1 MSVLATSNRTVLR
14 DAVVAELTALK
25 GSSRARVPA
34 FAVSTNFLNADELK
48 QDITYC
54 VVVTDEAQ
62 QSQMLGARDASM
74 TLVVVLYVRDKDD
87 LRARLDAAIEDVYEA
102 LLLVQ
107 HRIKPGI
114 WKMDLDEVTTDDNT
128 TAVKD
133 IAQAVQRW
141 TCHHHRTTTVF

>member
-1 MSVLATSNRTVLR
+1 MSALSTSARTVLR
-14 DAVVAELTALK
+14 DAVVAELAALK
-25 GSSRARVPA
+25 GRGSARVPS
-34 FAVSTNFLNADELK
+34 FGLSLNYLGADELK
-48 QDITYC
+48 QDVTYC
-54 VVVTDEAQ
+54 VVVTDEAPQ
-62 QSQMLGARDASM
+62 AQTLGQRDCAM

-87 LRARLDAAIEDVYEA
+87 LRAKLDAAIEDVYET

-107 HRIKPGI
+107 HRLKPGI

-133 IAQAVQRW
+133 LAQAVLRW